1 MSTTPSTTSTRAFSS
16 SGATENRGRISSNPT
31 LRALLVIVFFTY
43 IAQNMLN
50 VSIAPLSRA
59 LGLVEWAI
67 GLAVSLAALF
77 VAMLSQFWGRRS
89 TYWGRRQVLIL
100 SLILAF
106 AAGMLFAAAVWAKA
120 AGLIGAVLATAAIVL
135 ARGPFFGSAV
145 SAIPPTAQALIAEI
159 TPDEQARVRG
169 MSAFSGAT
177 NLSIMI
183 GSLVSASLGAW
194 WIYAPVYAT
203 PWLVAAALVVA
214 VYAIPVTARRR
225 DHPLPPKMSWTDHR
239 VLPWIMSGMGL
250 FFANGVL
257 QIIVGFIVQDRLHLD
272 PQKALTV
279 TGALLLASAGGA
291 MIAQLLVVPRL
302 AWPPRRLVRIGLSA
316 AFVMFAL
323 IAMVDSLLV
332 IGISAFF
339 MGFASG
345 LLGPGYSAGGSL
357 AVGPDEQ
364 GAVAGVLHAVGA
376 VTWIFAPVTAT
387 TLYGWHPQAPFVL
400 AGILLL
406 ISTIVAYLHPLLR
419 ARSGKSTH

>member
-1 MSTTPSTTSTRAFSS
+1 MSEKMSA
-16 SGATENRGRISSNPT
+16 NPT
-31 LRALLVIVFFTY
+31 LRALLAIVFFTY

-89 TYWGRRQVLIL
+89 THWGRRQVLLL
-100 SLILAF
+100 SLSLAF
-106 AAGMLFAAAVWAKA
+106 TAGALFAFAVWAKA
-120 AGLIGAVLATAAIVL
+120 AGLIGAVVATGAIVL
-135 ARGPFFGSAV
+135 ARGPFFGAAV

-159 TPDEQARVRG
+159 TPNEQARVRG

-194 WIYAPVYAT
+194 WIFAPVYAT
-203 PWLVAAALVVA
+203 PWLVAAALLVA
-214 VYAIPVTARRR
+214 FFAIPATARRK
-225 DHPLPPKMSWTDHR
+225 DHPLPPKMRWSDRR

-257 QIIVGFIVQDRLHLD
+257 QIIVGFVVQDRLHLA
-272 PQKALTV
+272 PQQALTV
-279 TGALLLASAGGA
+279 TGALLLASAAGA

-302 AWPPRRLVRIGLSA
+302 LWPPRRLVRVGLSA
-316 AFVMFAL
+316 ALIMFAL
-323 IAMVDSLLV
+323 VALVDSMV
-332 IGISAFF
+332 IISASTFF

-345 LLGPGYSAGGSL
+345 MLGPGYTAGGSL

-387 TLYGWHPQAPFVL
+387 ALYGWHPLAPFVL
-400 AGILLL
+400 AGVLLL
-406 ISTIVAYLHPLLR
+406 FSTVVSYSHPLLR
-419 ARSGKSTH
+419 ARRRRPPQ

>member
-1 MSTTPSTTSTRAFSS
+1 MSTSSFSVIDS
-16 SGATENRGRISSNPT
+16 SHLDSAESAATGKISANPT

-89 TYWGRRQVLIL
+89 THWGRRQVLLL
-100 SLILAF
+100 SLSLALT
-106 AAGMLFAAAVWAKA
+106 AGTLFALAVWAKS
-120 AGLIGAVLATAAIVL
+120 AGLIGAVVATAAIVL

-194 WIYAPVYAT
+194 WIFAPVYAT
-203 PWLVAAALVVA
+203 PWLVGAALLVA
-214 VYAIPVTARRR
+214 IFAIPVTVTRK
-225 DHPLPPKMSWTDHR
+225 DHPLPPKMRWTDRR
-239 VLPWIMSGMGL
+239 VLPWIMSGTGL

-257 QIIVGFIVQDRLHLD
+257 QIIVGFVVQDRLHLE
-272 PQKALTV
+272 PQQALTV
-279 TGALLLASAGGA
+279 TGGLLLASAAGA

-302 AWPPRRLVRIGLSA
+302 VWPPRRLVRVGLTA
-316 AFVMFAL
+316 ALLMFAL
-323 IAMVDSLLV
+323 IALVDSMVV
-332 IGISAFF
+332 ISVATFF

-345 LLGPGYSAGGSL
+345 MLGPGYTAGGSL
-357 AVGPDEQ
+357 AVGSDEQ

-387 TLYGWHPQAPFVL
+387 ALYGWHPIAPFVL
-400 AGILLL
+400 AGFFLLT
-406 ISTIVAYLHPLLR
+406 STVVSYVHPLLR
-419 ARSGKSTH
+419 ARRG

>member
-1 MSTTPSTTSTRAFSS
+1 MTTSSPAAPVSTPPTSAGTAR
-16 SGATENRGRISSNPT
+16 SGKISANPT

-89 TYWGRRQVLIL
+89 THWGRRSVLLI
-100 SLILAF
+100 SLTLAF
-106 AAGMLFAAAVWAKA
+106 AAGALFVAAVWAKA
-120 AGLIGAVLATAAIVL
+120 IGLIGAVAATAAIVL

-159 TPDEQARVRG
+159 TPNEQARVRG

-203 PWLVAAALVVA
+203 PWLVAAALLVA
-214 VYAIPVTARRR
+214 FFAIPVTASRK
-225 DHPLPPKMSWTDHR
+225 DHPLPPKMRWTDRR
-239 VLPWIMSGMGL
+239 VLPWILSGMGL

-257 QIIVGFIVQDRLHLD
+257 QIIVGFVVQDRLHLD

-279 TGALLLASAGGA
+279 TGGLLLASAAGA
-291 MIAQLLVVPRL
+291 MIAQLIVVPRL
-302 AWPPRRLVRIGLSA
+302 LWPPRRLVRVGLSA
-316 AFVMFAL
+316 ALVMFAL
-323 IAMVDSLLV
+323 IALVDSMVV
-332 IGISAFF
+332 ISVASFF

-345 LLGPGYSAGGSL
+345 MLGPGYTAGGSL

-387 TLYGWHPQAPFVL
+387 ALYGWHPIAPFAL
-400 AGILLL
+400 AGVFLL
-406 ISTIVAYLHPLLR
+406 ISTVVSYVHPLLR
-419 ARSGKSTH
+419 ARRG

>member
-1 MSTTPSTTSTRAFSS
+1 MSSFPDSDGTRVVSEAPVPAGKIST
-16 SGATENRGRISSNPT
+16 NPT

-89 TYWGRRQVLIL
+89 THWGRRSVLLI
-100 SLILAF
+100 SLTLAF
-106 AAGMLFAAAVWAKA
+106 MAGTLFAAAVWAKA
-120 AGLIGAVLATAAIVL
+120 IGLIGAVVATAAIVL

-159 TPDEQARVRG
+159 TPNEQARVRG

-203 PWLVAAALVVA
+203 PWLVGAALLVA
-214 VYAIPVTARRR
+214 FFAIPVTASRK
-225 DHPLPPKMSWTDHR
+225 DLPLPPKMSWTDPR
-239 VLPWIMSGMGL
+239 VLPWILSGAGL

-257 QIIVGFIVQDRLHLD
+257 QIIVGFIVQDRLHLA
-272 PQKALTV
+272 PQQALTV
-279 TGALLLASAGGA
+279 TGALLLVTAAGA

-302 AWPPRRLVRIGLSA
+302 VWPPRRLVRVGLSA
-316 AFVMFAL
+316 ALVMFVLIAL
-323 IAMVDSLLV
+323 IDSIVV
-332 IGISAFF
+332 IAIAAFF

-345 LLGPGYSAGGSL
+345 LLGPGYTAGGSL

-387 TLYGWHPQAPFVL
+387 TLYGWHPLAPFIL
-400 AGILLL
+400 AGIFLLA
-406 ISTIVAYLHPLLR
+406 STVVSYVHPLLR
-419 ARSGKSTH
+419 ARRDGTAA